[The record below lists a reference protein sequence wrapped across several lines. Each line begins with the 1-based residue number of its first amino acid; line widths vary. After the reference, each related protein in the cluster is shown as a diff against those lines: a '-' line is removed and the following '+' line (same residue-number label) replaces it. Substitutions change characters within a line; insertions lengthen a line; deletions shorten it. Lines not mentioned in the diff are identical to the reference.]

1 MVPLVEEAEPNED
14 LRTPLVGEAEPNEGL
29 MMPLVER
36 VGRVESAVLAS
47 P

>member
-14 LRTPLVGEAEPNEGL
+14 LRTPLV
-29 MMPLVER
+29 ER